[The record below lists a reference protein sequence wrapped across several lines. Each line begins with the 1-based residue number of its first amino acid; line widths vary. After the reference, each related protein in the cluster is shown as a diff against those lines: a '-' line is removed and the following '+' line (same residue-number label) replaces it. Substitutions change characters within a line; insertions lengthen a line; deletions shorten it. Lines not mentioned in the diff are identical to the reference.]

1 MTLTDHVDVVDTDDR
16 VLGTKARDALIDGVD
31 RWRIVVVLVTDG
43 AGRTLLAKRS
53 ATKRHDPGMWT
64 AAVTGTVDAGETPD
78 AAAVRETAE
87 ELGLHVD
94 VGELRELRRGPWDRP
109 GQLRNLTLYELQ
121 RPVDAAALAVDTD
134 EIDAVAWIGLA
145 DLDADLAEHPGSYV
159 ARAAE
164 LLAHLDR

>member
-1 MTLTDHVDVVDTDDR
+1 MTPTDHVDVVDTDDR

-31 RWRIVVVLVTDG
+31 RWRIIVVLVTDG

-94 VGELRELRRGPWDRP
+94 TGELRRGPWDRP
-109 GQLRNLTLYELQ
+109 GQLRNLTLYELR
-121 RPVDAAALAVDTD
+121 RPVDAATLTFDTD
-134 EIDAVAWIGLA
+134 EIDAVAWISLTEL
-145 DLDADLAEHPGSYV
+145 DLDLAEHPHSYV

-164 LLAHLDR
+164 LLAHLARRAT